1 MKAKNKFTPDGR
13 FPAQELLHDGSL
25 SMSQLSSSP
34 NRFRISVGDL
44 TQLVRG
50 TSCSKD
56 AKMIVEGFASLGE
69 AQKGDVTFYSD
80 AKHAAALRRTRASVI
95 LVPEN
100 WDEEQLGVVFI
111 RVVSPTAAFDLVV
124 DRYGRQA
131 PSFRA
136 GIHPTAVVSDS
147 ATLNATKV
155 CIGAYAVIEEG
166 AVIGDGA
173 TIGAGSYVG
182 ADVTIGKDT
191 KLHAQVTIQDGCLIG
206 EGVILH
212 SGVVIGADGFGYE
225 FEAGRHRKVKQR
237 GIVQVDSDVEIGA
250 NSTVDRARYGRTWIG
265 AGTKI
270 DNLVQ
275 IGHNVVIGRHCIL
288 VACVAIAGSV
298 VIADYVVIGAQ
309 VGIAGHVTIGPQARL
324 GARCGVTKDL
334 PGGQEYLGFPAVP
347 AEKEKRKLAGVS
359 RLEKLNARVRTLE
372 KMLKKLA

>member
-1 MKAKNKFTPDGR
+1 
-13 FPAQELLHDGSL
+13 
-25 SMSQLSSSP
+25 MSQTSSPP
-34 NRFRISVGDL
+34 NRFRLSVGDL
-44 TQLVRG
+44 TQLVHG
-50 TSCSKD
+50 TSRSED
-56 AKMIVEGFASLGE
+56 AKMMVEGFASLGE
-69 AQKGDVTFYSD
+69 AQKGDVTFYTD
-80 AKHAAALRRTRASVI
+80 VKHAAALRQTKATVI
-95 LVPEN
+95 LVPED
-100 WDEEQLGVVFI
+100 WESEQLGVAFI

-131 PSFRA
+131 PAFKA
-136 GIHPTAVVSDS
+136 GIHPTAVISDS
-147 ATLNATKV
+147 VTFNAAKV
-155 CIGAYAVIEEG
+155 CIGAHAVIEQG
-166 AVIGDGA
+166 AIIGDGA
-173 TIGAGSYVG
+173 TIGASSYVG
-182 ADVTIGKDT
+182 HDVTIGKDT
-191 KLHAQVTIQDGCLIG
+191 KLHAQVTIQDGCVIG
-206 EGVILH
+206 DRVILH

-237 GIVQVDSDVEIGA
+237 GIVQVDADVEIGA

-309 VGIAGHVTIGPQARL
+309 AGIAGHVTIGPQARL

-334 PGGQEYLGFPAVP
+334 PGGQSYLGFPAVP

-359 RLEKLNARVRTLE
+359 RLEKLNARVRALE
-372 KMLKKLA
+372 KMLEKLA

>member
-1 MKAKNKFTPDGR
+1 
-13 FPAQELLHDGSL
+13 
-25 SMSQLSSSP
+25 MSQISSSP

-44 TQLVRG
+44 TQLVHG
-50 TSCSKD
+50 TSRSED
-56 AKMIVEGFASLGE
+56 ANMTVQGFASLSE
-69 AQKGDVTFYSD
+69 AQPGDVTFYSD
-80 AKHAAALRRTRASVI
+80 VKHAAALRGTKASVV

-100 WDEEQLGVVFI
+100 WESEQPGVTFI
-111 RVVSPTAAFDLVV
+111 RVVNPTAAFDLVV

-131 PSFRA
+131 PAFRA
-136 GIHPTAVVSDS
+136 GIHPTAVISDS
-147 ATLNATKV
+147 ATLNPAKV
-155 CIGAYAVIEEG
+155 YIGAHAVIEDG
-166 AVIGDGA
+166 VIIEDGA
-173 TIGAGSYVG
+173 SIGACSFVG
-182 ADVTIGKDT
+182 IDATIGKDA
-191 KLHAQVTIQDGCLIG
+191 KLHAQVTVHDGCTIG
-206 EGVILH
+206 ERVILH

-225 FEAGRHRKVKQR
+225 FEGGRHRKVKQS
-237 GIVQVDSDVEIGA
+237 GIVQVDADVEIGA

-288 VACVAIAGSV
+288 VACVAVAGSA

-334 PGGQEYLGFPAVP
+334 PGGQTYLGFPAVP

-372 KMLKKLA
+372 KMLEKLA